1 MTMESVN
8 SVELFRM
15 LLKECYQE
23 WIEEELVVV
32 LKNDD
37 NRIVLKEKETEIKV
51 VIDRERLI
59 PVENTVK
66 EGWENYWLSR
76 YLRDYNYELNSKIKY
91 FKDKGFYTGN
101 YAEFLFT
108 YTQIEDV
115 LSETVMQNFKIDD
128 VEFEIGSPSNI
139 FKLIFNHISMDS
151 HFEWA
156 NFYTIKLRNVKKEML
171 EDYLQ
176 NAMYIL
182 HKYCPSD
189 LSNDYPEVYQYS
201 YFHEYWVE
209 TEIVDESNLNT
220 NFRSGKY
227 PEALALYNEGKRKR
241 DFLNFYRVLEY
252 FFLINRKDEFES
264 FILDYNQNKDIDKVL
279 EKITEVYKLKEDI
292 LLGSL
297 LNKINNI
304 EPIMDKA
311 FSKELISNNTDK
323 EEFAKKLY
331 AYRNSIVHGKR
342 DTKMDLLVPA
352 ILDINNKDWEL
363 IIESMADLVIKQFCY
378 S

>member
-1 MTMESVN
+1 MEPVN

-15 LLKECYQE
+15 LLKKCYQE
-23 WIEEELVVV
+23 WIEEELVEV

-37 NRIVLKEKETEIKV
+37 NGIVLKEKETEIRV
-51 VIDRERLI
+51 VIDRENLI
-59 PVENTVK
+59 PADNRAK
-66 EGWENYWLSR
+66 EGWETYWLER

-101 YAEFLFT
+101 YAEFLFS

-139 FKLIFNHISMDS
+139 FKLIFNHISTDS

-156 NFYTIKLRNVKKEML
+156 NFYTIKLRNVNKEML

-209 TEIVDESNLNT
+209 TEIVDESNLDT
-220 NFRSGKY
+220 NFKSGKY

-252 FFLINRKDEFES
+252 FFLINRKDEFKS

-279 EKITEVYKLKEDI
+279 EKITDVYKLREDI

-297 LNKINNI
+297 LNKTNNI
-304 EPIMDKA
+304 GSIMDKA
-311 FSKELISNNTDK
+311 LSKGLISNNTDK
-323 EEFAKKLY
+323 EELANKLY
-331 AYRNSIVHGKR
+331 AYRNSRVHGKR
-342 DTKMDLLVPA
+342 DAKMDLLIPT
-352 ILDINNKDWEL
+352 ILDSNNKEWEL
-363 IIESMADLVIKQFCY
+363 IIENIADLVIKQFCY